1 MHAVEAHQLRY
12 SYGKNEAVKGVSFT
26 VARGEWFALLGPNGA
41 GKTTTL
47 HMLTTMTRPD
57 SGSAAIMGFD
67 TVKQARK
74 ARSALGMVFQTPAL
88 DGRLSALENLRIHGV
103 LYGLVGRELED
114 SCKSALE
121 WAGLSD
127 FARKQAGTMSGG
139 MKRRLEL
146 ARTLMHEP
154 SVLFM
159 DEPTVGLD
167 AQSRR
172 DLWLRIHDLRERGLT
187 IVMTTHYLPEAE
199 VCDRV
204 GIIDQGTLVELDTPA
219 NLRSKVLGD
228 GDGDLEDVFF
238 SLTGREMG
246 PVNTP
251 LDRDSLTEKPQG
263 YR

>member
-1 MHAVEAHQLRY
+1 MKDL
-12 SYGKNEAVKGVSFT
+12 SFT
-26 VARGEWFALLGPNGA
+26 VQQGEWFALLGPNGA

-57 SGSAAIMGFD
+57 SGSAAVMGHD
-67 TVKQARK
+67 TVKQARR

-88 DGRLSALENLRIHGV
+88 DGRLTALENLRIHGV
-103 LYGLVGRELED
+103 LYGLPRKDLRRLCLE
-114 SCKSALE
+114 ALD

-127 FARKQAGTMSGG
+127 YGRQPVSSMSSG

-154 SVLFM
+154 AVLFM

-172 DLWLRIHDLRERGLT
+172 DLWLRIHQLKERGLT

-204 GIIDQGTLVELDTPA
+204 GIIDGGSLVALDSPEG
-219 NLRSKVLGD
+219 LRQEVLGEEA
-228 GDGDLEDVFF
+228 GGLEEVFF
-238 SLTGREMG
+238 RLTGRSLG

-251 LDRDSLTEKPQG
+251 LDRRSLQERTGE